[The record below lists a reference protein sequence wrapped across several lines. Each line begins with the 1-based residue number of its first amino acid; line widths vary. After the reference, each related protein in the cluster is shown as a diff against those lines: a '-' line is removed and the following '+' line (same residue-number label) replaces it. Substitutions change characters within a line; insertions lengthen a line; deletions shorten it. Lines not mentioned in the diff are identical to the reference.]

1 MNAPVLLVSVGLV
14 VVVAGCAA
22 HVPAAYAMELDLES
36 PAQGMTL
43 WYGQPAAKWVEALPI
58 GSGRLGAMVFGGTAE
73 ERIQFN
79 EDTLWV
85 GKPHD
90 YSHEGAATYLPQV
103 RQLLFDGKQK
113 EAEQLAA
120 QHMMSVPLRQV
131 PYQPFA
137 DLKLTFA
144 GHDQVTDYRRDLNID
159 SAVATV
165 RYKVAG
171 VTFTRD
177 LFASYPDQ
185 AIVVRITADVPGKV
199 HFKASLTSPHP
210 GAALAAAGKDVL
222 AIRGGL
228 GKYAGRRTKTEIQN
242 ALTFEARLHASA
254 DGGRV
259 RVTGEGIEV
268 TGADTAVL
276 KLVAATSYKNFRDVS
291 ADPAKRCQ
299 AYLKAVAAKP
309 YDALRAAHVRDHRS
323 LFRRVTLEVPLAET
337 SKQPTDQRIKN
348 FAKQDDTQLAALF
361 FQFGRYL
368 MIAGSRPGT
377 QPANLQ
383 GIWNESTRPP
393 WDAKYTTNIN
403 TEMNYWPAEPTNLS
417 QCHDPLFDL
426 LDEVAVSGAHT
437 AKVHY
442 NCRGWVLH
450 HNTDLWRGTAPINAA
465 NHGIWVTGGAWLSQH
480 LWLRYDFTRDTEF
493 LRKRAYPIIKGAAE
507 FFADF
512 LIEDPRPGGKK
523 WLISTPSNS
532 PEQGGLVAGPTMD
545 HEIIRNLFTNC
556 IAASKILG
564 VDEAFRSKL
573 ERMLPRIAPNQI
585 GRHGQLQE
593 WLEDKDNPKNR
604 HRHVSHLWGL
614 HPGREITPRG
624 TPKLAEACK
633 VTLSHRGDGGTGWS
647 KAWKINFWARLL
659 DGDHAWKMVSE
670 AIAGNTFPNLF
681 DAHPPFQIDGNFGA
695 TSGIAEMLLQSHAG
709 EVEILPA
716 LPKAIPTGSVT
727 GLCARGGFVVDI
739 AWKDGKLT
747 AATIRSKVGGPCRIR
762 TTVPVAVTCAGK
774 TVDARPVADGVIE
787 FATRAK
793 AAYTLTPRA

>member
-1 MNAPVLLVSVGLV
+1 MNVPVLLVSVALV
-14 VVVAGCAA
+14 VVVAGWATHVSAA
-22 HVPAAYAMELDLES
+22 QAAEGLDLDS
-36 PAQGMTL
+36 PAEGMTL
-43 WYGQPAAKWVEALPI
+43 WYDKPAAKWVEALPI
-58 GSGRLGAMVFGGTAE
+58 GSGRLGAMVFGGTAD
-73 ERIQFN
+73 ERVQFN

-90 YSHEGAATYLPQV
+90 YSHKGAAKYLPQV
-103 RQLLFDGKQK
+103 RQLLFEGKQK
-113 EAEQLAA
+113 DAERLAA
-120 QHMMSVPLRQV
+120 QQMMSVPLRQV
-131 PYQPFA
+131 PYQPFG
-137 DLKLTFA
+137 DLKLTFP
-144 GHDQVTDYRRDLNID
+144 GHDGATDYRRELDID

-171 VTFTRD
+171 TTFTRE
-177 LFASYPDQ
+177 LFASYPDG

-199 HFKASLTSPHP
+199 TFTASLASPHS
-210 GAALAAAGKDVL
+210 GAKLAPAGTDTLVMS
-222 AIRGGL
+222 GGL
-228 GKYAGRRTKTEIQN
+228 GTYTGKRTKTEIRN
-242 ALTFEARLHASA
+242 AMTFEARLHAAA

-259 RVTGEGIEV
+259 KVTGEGIEV
-268 TGADTAVL
+268 TSADAATL
-276 KLVAATSYKNFRDVS
+276 RLVAATNFKTFRDVS

-323 LFRRVTLEVPLAET
+323 LFRRATFDLPLTEA
-337 SKQPTDQRIKN
+337 SKQPTDRRIKN
-348 FAKQDDTQLAALF
+348 FAKQDDAQLAALY

-368 MIAGSRPGT
+368 MIASSRPGT

-383 GIWNESTRPP
+383 GVWNESTRPP
-393 WDAKYTTNIN
+393 WESKYTTNIN
-403 TEMNYWPAEPTNLS
+403 TEMNYWPAELTNLS
-417 QCHDPLFDL
+417 ECHDPLFDL
-426 LDEVAVSGAHT
+426 LADCAVSGART
-437 AKVHY
+437 AKAHY
-442 NCRGWVLH
+442 GCRGWVLH

-480 LWLRYDFTRDTEF
+480 LWMRYDFTRDTEF

-512 LIEDPRPGGKK
+512 LIEDPRPGYKK

-545 HEIIRNLFTNC
+545 HQIIRNLFTNC
-556 IAASKILG
+556 IAASKVLG
-564 VDEAFRSKL
+564 VDERFRKKL
-573 ERMLPRIAPNQI
+573 EEMLPRIAPNQI
-585 GRHGQLQE
+585 GQHGQLQE
-593 WLEDKDNPKNR
+593 WIEDKDNPKHR

-624 TPKLAEACK
+624 TPELAEACK

-681 DAHPPFQIDGNFGA
+681 DAHPPFQIDGNFGGA
-695 TSGIAEMLLQSHAG
+695 SGIAEMLLQSHAG

-716 LPKAIPTGSVT
+716 LPKAIPAGRVT

-739 AWKDGKLT
+739 AWKDGKLAE
-747 AATIRSKVGGPCRIR
+747 AAIRSKVGQVCRLR
-762 TTVPVAVTCAGK
+762 TPVPVAVTCGGK
-774 TVDARPVADGVIE
+774 VVDAKPVAAGVVE
-787 FATRAK
+787 FATQAG
-793 AAYTLTPRA
+793 AAYILEPR